1 MLLEAIKTAFAPGF
15 QRMIAI
21 ARMGEIG
28 TIRSVDATF
37 TKLVASG
44 RELDPDE
51 GGSISELASYPL
63 LAIVKLLGTDFT
75 DLRTQSWQPQGSAV
89 ETFSRI
95 DLAYPHAIASARV
108 GLGVKAE
115 GELIVAGTRGYVY
128 VPAPWWKTE
137 YFEIRFE
144 DSSLNRKFYFR
155 FDGDGLRYELAEF
168 ASMIRSGSV
177 ESFKLRSAE
186 SIAIAGIIE
195 RARAEAI
202 RFS

>member
-1 MLLEAIKTAFAPGF
+1 MLS
-15 QRMIAI
+15 
-21 ARMGEIG
+21 
-28 TIRSVDATF
+28 SVGVIVGSCATW
-37 TKLVASG
+37 
-44 RELDPDE
+44 
-51 GGSISELASYPL
+51 I
-63 LAIVKLLGTDFT
+63 
-75 DLRTQSWQPQGSAV
+75 
-89 ETFSRI
+89 
-95 DLAYPHAIASARV
+95 RV

>member
-1 MLLEAIKTAFAPGF
+1 MLDREGF
-15 QRMIAI
+15 RPNVGI
-21 ARMGEIG
+21 
-28 TIRSVDATF
+28 V
-37 TKLVASG
+37 
-44 RELDPDE
+44 
-51 GGSISELASYPL
+51 L
-63 LAIVKLLGTDFT
+63 LNSRNQVFWGKR
-75 DLRTQSWQPQGSAV
+75 LRTHSWQPQGSAV

-144 DSSLNRKFYFR
+144 DPSLNRKFYFR

-168 ASMIRSGSV
+168 ASMIRSGTV